1 MTQEYFLSTIT
12 DVLKP
17 GIENAISLE
26 YLCSY
31 YGVSERVVRK
41 FLHHAR
47 TNGIP
52 ILSSTKY
59 GGYYLPKDQK
69 EAQEFIRSQTNRA
82 KACFASLKAVKEY
95 VKSIDNSGQM
105 SLDMDA

>member
-1 MTQEYFLSTIT
+1 MTREEFLSTIT

-17 GIENAISLE
+17 GIENAVSLE

-31 YGVSERVVRK
+31 YGTGERTIRA
-41 FLHHAR
+41 FLHYAR
-47 TNGIP
+47 THGIP

-59 GGYYLPKDQK
+59 GGYYLPKNQQ
-69 EAQEFIRSQTNRA
+69 EAQEFIRSQSNRA

-95 VKSIDNSGQM
+95 VKSIDNSGQI
-105 SLDMDA
+105 SLEIDA